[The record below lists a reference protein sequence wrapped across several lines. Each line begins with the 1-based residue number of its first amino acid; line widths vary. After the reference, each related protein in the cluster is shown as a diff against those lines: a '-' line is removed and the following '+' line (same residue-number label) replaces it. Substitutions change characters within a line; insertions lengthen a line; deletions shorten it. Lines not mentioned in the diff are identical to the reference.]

1 MRITVDCFAV
11 QSKSSGQRGIGN
23 YARDFLSN
31 LLNSSGNIEVTL
43 LACMSEDYSEIE
55 EIVKQTYASKKVSL
69 RLWDPL
75 ISISEALTNGDKC
88 KQAEYLYREVIYS
101 TQPDKYVI
109 LSPFELEYP
118 WSIPNGI
125 YSISI
130 FYDAIPAIY
139 SERYLENSTVKEK
152 YFEIVAKLSSFNEL
166 LCISV
171 SSLRDAEKVLGLV
184 TPKKT
189 LINFGLQEIFKQN
202 PNLGVEKDPKMAFAV
217 LGGDDRKN
225 KINLLRAWKKC
236 LEVEPD
242 LQLLISYQ
250 LTESEKL
257 VNNSLLK
264 DLELERNVEF
274 LGYIS
279 TEDLLRYYSKA
290 TLHILPSFYEGL
302 GLPILEAYAAGTG
315 SIVSNVS
322 SLPELCED
330 IRLQFDPNDP
340 DDMSKKILN
349 YFHDPILRN
358 DAMESGLKITNKFQ
372 PEAQR
377 KKLRSIFSKNRQA
390 EGHNNNNTNRNV
402 IEKVYI
408 LTPLK
413 PEKTGIADYF
423 NSTIHEFH
431 TRIEMILVNPEAK
444 SGDYQCPECSKGVE
458 VISPADFV
466 AASKEK
472 SAFVYNIG
480 NSSFHTWQHEI
491 IREFPGLVILHD
503 VFLSG
508 LEYTKVLETSPEE
521 VIQNLIPFNTTTL
534 LALSQDFQK
543 DPIGKFLTR
552 RINRAIVENA
562 TTIIVHTA
570 KTKDLLLEDFMLA
583 EGNEIQVISLPVKPK
598 VLNRKATTE
607 SNVIGVFGRIA
618 EAKMYKEILR
628 AWEISE
634 TGNSGSYELKFVG
647 ESFAPTFEF
656 ELQKIEKK
664 FNVSAIENF
673 SDDVYDSELS
683 KVLFAIQLRRSSR
696 GESSGA
702 LLDVVAASVPVIIN
716 NLDIS
721 YSISSKLLNIIPE
734 DFTAIQLAKSIDTLI
749 SNQDDA
755 ITRASLASEQL
766 LLDASPKTYV
776 SEILAALQSKKN
788 SEEYF
793 PVSVLKRL
801 VSSQRANHESDLR
814 TLADSCI
821 RSFPVPLRSVRLLI
835 LVSEDALQT
844 FAEKENL
851 IKIFKTLV
859 DRYHFPI
866 YVVRESNRLSTFQT
880 VHSFFI
886 EKEIRDLLALSE
898 VTLVL
903 RPTDIVLDG
912 DSAAFSS
919 FIVDSDLRELKEAL
933 RHLLAKRN

>member
-23 YARDFLSN
+23 YARDFLAN

-55 EIVKQTYASKKVSL
+55 EIVKQTYSAKKVSL

-75 ISISEALTNGDKC
+75 ISNTEVLTNGDKC

-118 WSIPNGI
+118 WSTPSGI

-152 YFEIVAKLSSFNEL
+152 YFDIVTKLSAFNEL

-171 SSLRDAEKVLGLV
+171 SSLHDAEEVLGLV

-202 PNLGVEKDPKMAFAV
+202 PNVGMQKDPKMAFAV

-236 LEVEPD
+236 LEVESD

-250 LTESEKL
+250 LSESEKL

-264 DLELERNVEF
+264 ELELEHNVKF

-279 TEDLLRYYSKA
+279 TDELLQYYSKA
-290 TLHILPSFYEGL
+290 TLHILPSLYEGL

-340 DDMSKKILN
+340 EDISKKILN
-349 YFHDPILRN
+349 YFRDPILQH
-358 DAMESGLKITNKFQ
+358 DAMISGLKVISKFQ

-377 KKLRSIFSKNRQA
+377 KKLRSIFSKNKPA
-390 EGHNNNNTNRNV
+390 IVNNDKHEDT
-402 IEKVYI
+402 IEKVYV

-431 TRIEMILVNPEAK
+431 TRIELILVNPEAK
-444 SGDYQCPECSKGVE
+444 SGDYLCPECFKGVE
-458 VISPADFV
+458 FISPANFA
-466 AASKEK
+466 AASKER

-508 LEYTKVLETSPEE
+508 LEYTKALETSSEE
-521 VIQNLIPFNTTTL
+521 VIQNLIPFNTSTL
-534 LALSQDFQK
+534 LAVSQDFQK
-543 DPIGKFLTR
+543 DPIGNFLTR

-562 TTIIVHTA
+562 TSVIVHTA
-570 KTKDLLLEDFMLA
+570 KAKDLLLEDFVLA
-583 EGNEIQVISLPVKPK
+583 EGNEIKVISLPVKPK
-598 VLNRKATTE
+598 VLNRQVTDK

-618 EAKMYKEILR
+618 EAKMYKEILS
-628 AWEISE
+628 AWEISK
-634 TGNSGSYELKFVG
+634 TGNSGVYELKFVG

-656 ELQKIEKK
+656 ELEKIGKK
-664 FNVSAIENF
+664 YNVSATENF
-673 SDDVYDSELS
+673 SEVVYDSEIA

-721 YSISSKLLNIIPE
+721 YSISSDLLNVIPE
-734 DFTAIQLAKSIDTLI
+734 DFTTIELANSIDTLI
-749 SNQDDA
+749 TNHEDA
-755 ITRASLASEQL
+755 MTRASLASEQL
-766 LLDASPKTYV
+766 LLDASPKIYV
-776 SEILAALQSKKN
+776 SEILTALQSKVN
-788 SEEYF
+788 SKEYF

-801 VSSQRANHESDLR
+801 VSNQRANNVSDLR
-814 TLADSCI
+814 TLVDSCI
-821 RSFPVPLRSVRLLI
+821 RSFPVPVRSVRLLI
-835 LVSEDALQT
+835 LASEDALQT
-844 FAEKENL
+844 FAEKEHV
-851 IKIFKTLV
+851 IKIMEKLV

-866 YVVRESNRLSTFQT
+866 YVVRESGRLNTFQT
-880 VHSFFI
+880 VHSFFV
-886 EKEIRDLLALSE
+886 EKEVSDLLRLSE

-903 RPTDIVLDG
+903 RPTDIVLEKDN
-912 DSAAFSS
+912 STFSD
-919 FIVDSDLRELKEAL
+919 FIEDSDWKELKEAFW
-933 RHLLAKRN
+933 HFLAKRD